1 MILHIY
7 DIAKLCSIA
16 TFTAGG
22 KADRRALES
31 SLAEKFKV
39 LGHFMEAII
48 TLLSKFELAIPL
60 DRNTFLIPSLLQ
72 SGEVNDLQFSGESYK
87 FPRTNIVTLKSQRVN
102 TRKPSS
108 SSTSSLNSCNL
119 STNTELSAVAQQ
131 RLCTKEVVLRST
143 GMCYRRIFVANYI
156 PVNFWPRLIARF
168 LSSAK
173 SFHKIICNNCFCN
186 VYCEN
191 LIEVGNAIIG
201 ALSCKWSYSKNHIML
216 ELGHSV
222 ILCVNGF
229 YGFNDVDNRRER
241 FSVSHSVLKL
251 EKMHVYHG
259 DNKGF
264 KSVNVN
270 DGFEITIP
278 DYVVHSGTNPDSLVH
293 ESRLLGAQILTHV
306 LETIDEM
313 IKAWFEGLME
323 EGIYSEKYL
332 TQLIPCPYCF
342 GDDQPMEALD
352 ATLER
357 ELDEDPC
364 SDMISEKAPN
374 GPIGFSFQYCLQ
386 QARLSNFV
394 KCPNCAVGKKL
405 SLKYLAPDIVSFTSF
420 S

>member
-1 MILHIY
+1 
-7 DIAKLCSIA
+7 
-16 TFTAGG
+16 
-22 KADRRALES
+22 
-31 SLAEKFKV
+31 
-39 LGHFMEAII
+39 MEAII

-72 SGEVNDLQFSGESYK
+72 SGELNDFSGESYK
-87 FPRTNIVTLKSQRVN
+87 FPRTNIVTLKSQQVN
-102 TRKPSS
+102 TSTSS
-108 SSTSSLNSCNL
+108 LTSSLNSSNL
-119 STNTELSAVAQQ
+119 HTNTKFPVVAR
-131 RLCTKEVVLRST
+131 RLCTKEVVLHST

-156 PVNFWPRLIARF
+156 PVNFWPRLISRF

-173 SFHKIICNNCFCN
+173 SFHKIICNNCFPN
-186 VYCEN
+186 VYREN

-201 ALSCKWSYSKNHIML
+201 ALSCRWSYSKNHIML

-241 FSVSHSVLKL
+241 FPISHSVPKL
-251 EKMHVYHG
+251 EKMYVYHG

-270 DGFEITIP
+270 DGFEIIIP
-278 DYVVHSGTNPDSLVH
+278 DYVVHSGTNPENLVH
-293 ESRLLGAQILTHV
+293 ESRLLGAQILSHV

-342 GDDQPMEALD
+342 GDDKPMEALN

-357 ELDEDPC
+357 ELSVDPY
-364 SDMISEKAPN
+364 SEMISKKAPN

-386 QARLSNFV
+386 QARLSNYV
-394 KCPNCAVGKKL
+394 KCPSCTVGKKL

-420 S
+420 

>member
-1 MILHIY
+1 
-7 DIAKLCSIA
+7 
-16 TFTAGG
+16 
-22 KADRRALES
+22 
-31 SLAEKFKV
+31 
-39 LGHFMEAII
+39 MEAII

-60 DRNTFLIPSLLQ
+60 DGSTFLIPSLLQ
-72 SGEVNDLQFSGESYK
+72 SREASDLQFSGENYK

-108 SSTSSLNSCNL
+108 SSASSLNAYNL
-119 STNTELSAVAQQ
+119 PANTEFPVVAQ
-131 RLCTKEVVLRST
+131 RLCTKEIVLHST

-173 SFHKIICNNCFCN
+173 TFHKIICNNCFTN

-191 LIEVGNAIIG
+191 LVEVGNAIIG
-201 ALSCKWSYSKNHIML
+201 ALRCSWSYSKNHVML
-216 ELGHSV
+216 KLGHSV
-222 ILCVNGF
+222 ILCVNGL

-241 FSVSHSVLKL
+241 IPISCSVCKL
-251 EKMHVYHG
+251 EKMHVYHD

-270 DGFEITIP
+270 DGFEVTIP
-278 DYVVHSGTNPDSLVH
+278 DYVVHSGSNPDNLVH
-293 ESRLLGAQILTHV
+293 ESRLLSAQILSHV

-313 IKAWFEGLME
+313 IKTWFEGLME
-323 EGIYSEKYL
+323 QGIYSERYL

-342 GDDQPMEALD
+342 GDDKPMEALD

-357 ELDEDPC
+357 ELHEDPC
-364 SDMISEKAPN
+364 SDMLSEKAPN
-374 GPIGFSFQYCLQ
+374 GPIGFSFQYCLH

-394 KCPNCAVGKKL
+394 QCPNCVVGKKL
-405 SLKYLAPDIVSFTSF
+405 SLKCLAPDIVSFTAF
-420 S
+420 N